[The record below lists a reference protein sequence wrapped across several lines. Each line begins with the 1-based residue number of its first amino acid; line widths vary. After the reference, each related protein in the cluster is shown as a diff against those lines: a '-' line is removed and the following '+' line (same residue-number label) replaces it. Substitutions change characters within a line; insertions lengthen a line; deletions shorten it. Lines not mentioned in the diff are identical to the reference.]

1 MTCEFES
8 GRQEDPAMKSGEVL
22 GADEATACGLC
33 GDPIGSRPKLHYM
46 RVEGGKLRELR
57 VCPVCFLKTVME
69 ARA

>member
-1 MTCEFES
+1 
-8 GRQEDPAMKSGEVL
+8 MKSGEVL

>member
-1 MTCEFES
+1 ME
-8 GRQEDPAMKSGEVL
+8 SGEVL

-46 RVEGGKLRELR
+46 RVEDGKLRELR